1 MLIHKLPTIP
11 YGVAGAIS
19 VGIIVIIIGV
29 ICVIRCHIDTSAQ
42 ILRGPIRVISIT
54 IALVL
59 VAILGAVRS
68 GVLGYDVGLLRS
80 TGRE

>member
-11 YGVAGAIS
+11 YRIAGAIS
-19 VGIIVIIIGV
+19 VGIIIIIIGV

-42 ILRGPIRVISIT
+42 ILRGPIRVIAKAV
-54 IALVL
+54 ALVF

-68 GVLGYDVGLLRS
+68 GILGYDVGLLRS